1 MSDVCG
7 MLQPLGF
14 EYCLLGAASGNGLM
28 CFWGVRP
35 LFLLSRRVLWY
46 LLLPLFS
53 RGRLRATR
61 DRWRGVEAFGIR
73 ILVDC
78 ELEAGASCSSM
89 RRKNSVLAFT
99 LAEPLR
105 RPVLAFTLGII
116 WPDRQYAHLGA
127 SIPQACG
134 VLSAL
139 LISLFG
145 ISFLLSALHQIS
157 LLQILCD
164 GCVPDD

>member
-1 MSDVCG
+1 MCS
-7 MLQPLGF
+7 LGV
-14 EYCLLGAASGNGLM
+14 
-28 CFWGVRP
+28 WP
-35 LFLLSRRVLWY
+35 LFLLSRRVLYY
-46 LLLPLFS
+46 LLLPPFS
-53 RGRLRATR
+53 RGRLWATR